1 MDKFR
6 VPQGRPKRTRLRQ
19 GGDTAST
26 FSAVPAGLIVISS
39 NPGVETPGYFSR
51 RGGIPAGHS
60 VIGCPTIELCSMK
73 KSWEKSFCASA
84 GNGLISRRIF
94 HTFAHV

>member
-6 VPQGRPKRTRLRQ
+6 VPQGRPKRTRLCQ

-39 NPGVETPGYFSR
+39 NPGVETPGYFQNV
-51 RGGIPAGHS
+51 PAGHS

-73 KSWEKSFCASA
+73 KSWENSFCASA

-94 HTFAHV
+94 HTFGHV